1 MSCWVNKVHFHPAG
15 GQANKST
22 WLRFKDLGCPC
33 WWDPIATTESLLL
46 HDLSRTWK
54 KVSLENGSKYP
65 SLHIYIISIQLLKAC
80 FFDFTHTI
88 VFESRSV
95 FCVRYCKRILLGEN
109 LPIALSPMLWA
120 IWTLLVSSA
129 LIPQW
134 TQNVSLSQQH
144 GWGQTTGGRPQQ
156 MEPSTVLKF
165 HPPHSPAVVS
175 VCVRTCVWGA
185 RQPFL
190 TFRQQAL
197 AGDNVTQLNRWWHN
211 YIWYCTV
218 ITCHLSMRMC

>member
-1 MSCWVNKVHFHPAG
+1 MSCWVNKVHFHSAG

-33 WWDPIATTESLLL
+33 WWDPIAATESLLL

-54 KVSLENGSKYP
+54 KISLENGSRYP
-65 SLHIYIISIQLLKAC
+65 SHHIYTGYTAPQGR
-80 FFDFTHTI
+80 FFDFTHTT
-88 VFESRSV
+88 VFELRSV
-95 FCVRYCKRILLGEN
+95 FCVRYRKRILLGEN
-109 LPIALSPMLWA
+109 LLIALSPMLWA

-134 TQNVSLSQQH
+134 TRNVSLSQQH
-144 GWGQTTGGRPQQ
+144 GWGQATGGRLQQ

-165 HPPHSPAVVS
+165 HPPHSSAEVS

-185 RQPFL
+185 R
-190 TFRQQAL
+190 
-197 AGDNVTQLNRWWHN
+197 
-211 YIWYCTV
+211 
-218 ITCHLSMRMC
+218 